1 MPAPPTTPLRVNVA
15 ESGGNSLTVRI
26 PSGTS
31 RSITFYTSGSTAVPI
46 NFTATSPFTD
56 NSTSFSVD
64 NTTGVTK
71 TTSPTATG
79 HHPFTA
85 GDRTGDID
93 MTVAD

>member
-1 MPAPPTTPLRVNVA
+1 MPGPPTTTLRLDVDG
-15 ESGGNSLTVRI
+15 SGSNSLTVRI

-31 RSITFYTSGSTAVPI
+31 RSITFYTSGTSAVPI

-79 HHPFTA
+79 KHPFNA
-85 GDRTGDID
+85 GGRTGDID
-93 MTVAD
+93 MTVMV